1 MFSPPSSP
9 AEALSKPT
17 TPEASSSLL
26 AMRSR
31 LRTGAA
37 GRVAMA
43 GTGRDRQGQDLL
55 CSDVPGREMKEA
67 EEGSGEEMVASP
79 WETGRR
85 LQGGRCFGMASS

>member
-1 MFSPPSSP
+1 
-9 AEALSKPT
+9 
-17 TPEASSSLL
+17 
-26 AMRSR
+26 
-31 LRTGAA
+31 
-37 GRVAMA
+37 MA

-55 CSDVPGREMKEA
+55 CSDAPGREMKEA